1 MYYLLDFLVYMLTTF
16 VCVVVESDSGLLVY
30 HDVSVDDG
38 LLVDHDVSVDDGEV
52 NVDCNKCN
60 ILL

>member
-1 MYYLLDFLVYMLTTF
+1 MLTTF
-16 VCVVVESDSGLLVY
+16 VCVESDSGLLVY

-38 LLVDHDVSVDDGEV
+38 LLVDRDVSVDDGEV

-60 ILL
+60 IVL